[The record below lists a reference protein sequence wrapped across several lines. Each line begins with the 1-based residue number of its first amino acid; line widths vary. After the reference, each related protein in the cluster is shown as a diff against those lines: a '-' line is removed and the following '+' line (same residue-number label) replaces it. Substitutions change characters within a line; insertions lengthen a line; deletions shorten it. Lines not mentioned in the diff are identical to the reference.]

1 MTTIDNNHNT
11 QSDLNLDL
19 DLDLD
24 LDSESVFSFDD
35 TWIDDYTHD
44 NHDNHDIHD
53 KKTRIKA
60 YFLYIEKD
68 PGTLN
73 MMNSNNITMIKNKN
87 LYYNKC
93 IYKSAI
99 VELIKEY
106 RVNDNVDY
114 NLYSILKYQNT
125 SSYQDLERFLDSS
138 SCLVDDNYLTVYK
151 KLEDIHIDG
160 LSLDIFESLTSLY
173 FIFIKPE
180 IREQIKVAAPLKI
193 PYSSQKYERRTRANK
208 KYRKN
213 MVNTHTRRSMSIH

>member
-1 MTTIDNNHNT
+1 MTTIDNNRNT
-11 QSDLNLDL
+11 QSDL

-44 NHDNHDIHD
+44 IHDIHDNHD

-68 PGTLN
+68 PGTLT

-106 RVNDNVDY
+106 RVNDNIDY

-138 SCLVDDNYLTVYK
+138 SCLVDNNYLTVYK

-193 PYSSQKYERRTRANK
+193 PYSSQKSERRTRANK

-213 MVNTHTRRSMSIH
+213 MANTRRSMSIH

>member
-1 MTTIDNNHNT
+1 MTIIDNNLNT
-11 QSDLNLDL
+11 ESDIDIDL
-19 DLDLD
+19 DLDR
-24 LDSESVFSFDD
+24 ESVFSFDD

-44 NHDNHDIHD
+44 IHDNHDNHDIYD

-68 PGTLN
+68 PGTLT
-73 MMNSNNITMIKNKN
+73 MMNYNNITMIKNKY
-87 LYYNKC
+87 LYYDQS

-106 RVNDNVDY
+106 RVNDNVEY

-125 SSYQDLERFLDSS
+125 LSYQELERFLDSS
-138 SCLVDDNYLTVYK
+138 GSLVDDNYLTVYK
-151 KLEDIHIDG
+151 NLEDIHIGG

-180 IREQIKVAAPLKI
+180 IRQQIKVAAPLKI
-193 PYSSQKYERRTRANK
+193 PYSSQKSERQTRANK
-208 KYRKN
+208 KYRKK
-213 MVNTHTRRSMSIH
+213 MVNTRRSMTIH